1 MGTKRKKTI
10 YDGFFYK
17 NPVLI
22 GGLISGPVIVCADT
36 LAHALVL
43 SLVFSVLTFI
53 SVMLSA
59 FVPRRLVYGLRIIV
73 YSLIAAL
80 VYVPIAKV
88 CVSSFPEEVEA
99 MGIYLPLLT
108 VSSLVTTQTE
118 FLFNRQDGVT
128 LFVTL
133 LCYIL
138 GFDLAAL
145 LVGFIR
151 ELLAY
156 GTMFG
161 TPTGFRHT
169 MPGLATT
176 PGGFL
181 VTGLLAVCFHKLRI
195 LFRQRKEHAS

>member
-88 CVSSFPEEVEA
+88 CVSSFPEEVAA

-108 VSSLVTTQTE
+108 VSSLLTTQTE

-161 TPTGFRHT
+161 TLTGFRHT

-195 LFRQRKEHAS
+195 LLRQRKEHAS